1 MDSSLEA
8 LSTFLHC
15 CRARRIDLHGSNCF
29 LHDCR
34 GPRSWI
40 RSFFRNGVSDRA
52 LPVTARLHFGS
63 LFHFCQWPQTLTH
76 SPHAKLNSHA
86 HTLPC
91 TFALA
96 RPSALALNWPLTK
109 IFLFTWGLSPGVPMA
124 TPGTQWSQWGRWPA
138 CRQKTRVLTKRSTR
152 LGQRGVSG
160 GSDVP
165 AGSLGSRSVCR
176 SNWPGR
182 GSSLANLL
190 YWRAFLEELSHY
202 EF

>member
-1 MDSSLEA
+1 MASNSHSLPARETQ
-8 LSTFLHC
+8 LSRSHTTLHIC
-15 CRARRIDLHGSNCF
+15 SRA
-29 LHDCR
+29 
-34 GPRSWI
+34 
-40 RSFFRNGVSDRA
+40 
-52 LPVTARLHFGS
+52 PVCSR
-63 LFHFCQWPQTLTH
+63 
-76 SPHAKLNSHA
+76 AKL
-86 HTLPC
+86 
-91 TFALA
+91 ALD
-96 RPSALALNWPLTK
+96 K

-160 GSDVP
+160 GPDVP

-190 YWRAFLEELSHY
+190 YWRAFLEECLFWPAAQL
-202 EF
+202 EAGTAVPGGRCARLTLALPNLARG